1 VKNEISAQ
9 SRLKKKGYA
18 VNQIVESQNLEK
30 SSVAV
35 RRILTGTADLFK
47 RGQFES
53 TGNGSVIRFYSEIH
67 FILFFASVG
76 DELNY
81 RFLHY
86 FTFPL
91 RSAANLNQMYAVFLF
106 FAY

>member
-1 VKNEISAQ
+1 M
-9 SRLKKKGYA
+9 
-18 VNQIVESQNLEK
+18 NQIVESQNLEK

-47 RGQFES
+47 RGHFES
-53 TGNGSVIRFYSEIH
+53 TGNSSVIRFYSEIH

-81 RFLHY
+81 RFLH
-86 FTFPL
+86 
-91 RSAANLNQMYAVFLF
+91 
-106 FAY
+106 